1 MITPTIFS
9 GYNSGSC
16 SFTGEISEEFNPTEN
31 DFAIPSLPKKDHLVD
46 NRVYGREIS
55 VVTLYHEKWHVEKVR
70 LNYESIYFTIECLS
84 ARARDGIAFP
94 IDPRMVHADIDGANR
109 IYKNATNT
117 GWLFAHAEVDHH
129 HERIITLES
138 VMHTLFEDLVHSN
151 LEDVLK
157 KVVGGNNPS
166 PQLGTELLYNYNSQ
180 FGALSNYSNIV
191 EFRKECVKW
200 CSEVEKLLHVGQHI
214 QEDDLSIKHQLV
226 RAIKQ
231 AKLIWNADTGKARI
245 LATIVSQVDAI
256 IARVE
261 ADHEIETRWVKAKRI
276 ADEAAKRAAAAKAAA
291 EAESEDTS
299 SDTSE

>member
-1 MITPTIFS
+1 MIQPTII
-9 GYNSGSC
+9 YEAPDIHT
-16 SFTGEISEEFNPTEN
+16 SF
-31 DFAIPSLPKKDHLVD
+31 DWDIPSGISLKVKDVIVNIPASTSPFTRVSGTVT
-46 NRVYGREIS
+46 NRGWVAVRHEGIWKIEDASIHIS
-55 VVTLYHEKWHVEKVR
+55 TSLLSVLGAENVPHE
-70 LNYESIYFTIECLS
+70 
-84 ARARDGIAFP
+84 AMAFP
-94 IDPRMVHADIDGANR
+94 IDPRMKRQDIAGATK
-109 IYKNATNT
+109 IYPNSDNT
-117 GWLFAHAEVDHH
+117 GWLFAHAEVGDH
-129 HERIITLES
+129 HERIIKLEAI
-138 VMHTLFEDLVHSN
+138 MHTLFEDLVHSN

-245 LATIVSQVDAI
+245 LATIASQVDAI

-261 ADHEIETRWVKAKRI
+261 ADHEIETRWVKKARLDAEAK
-276 ADEAAKRAAAAKAAA
+276 KRASA
-291 EAESEDTS
+291 EAEASDDSSENQ
-299 SDTSE
+299 